1 MKFNLNR
8 IYICECLKEIIV
20 KEIDLGNSIR
30 SYNEAPEWPKKDSRF
45 IFLNNKLAPKSLVD
59 IPLWIF
65 VSVNN
70 DMNYTWYNEYIVINI
85 MIYWQ
90 LVICD
95 FE

>member
-1 MKFNLNR
+1 MKSKE
-8 IYICECLKEIIV
+8 IHICECLEKILV
-20 KEIDLGNSIR
+20 KELDLGNSIR
-30 SYNEAPEWPKKDSRF
+30 SYNEMPEWSKKDSRF

>member
-1 MKFNLNR
+1 MKSKE
-8 IYICECLKEIIV
+8 IHICECLEKILV
-20 KEIDLGNSIR
+20 KELDLGNSIR

-45 IFLNNKLAPKSLVD
+45 IFLNKKLSLKSLVD

-70 DMNYTWYNEYIVINI
+70 DMHYTWYNEYIVINI